1 MVEAGDIP
9 QIIGVGRS
17 AYQALNFI
25 RGLKDSSVISAMFR
39 WDGTRLEGN
48 DKIVVEL
55 HKQDPDSVWYYSVED
70 VPDYIFVRVP
80 VIESGIEELLGQI
93 PEATNPTTQF
103 WRWVQAARSGTIV
116 GSGDPANVQVDFIII
131 GYRPKALLDH
141 FTS

>member
-80 VIESGIEELLGQI
+80 VIESGIEEMLCLGYSSNFVRTCTSNRI
-93 PEATNPTTQF
+93 
-103 WRWVQAARSGTIV
+103 GGIV
-116 GSGDPANVQVDFIII
+116 WTRLS
-131 GYRPKALLDH
+131 RPL
-141 FTS
+141 